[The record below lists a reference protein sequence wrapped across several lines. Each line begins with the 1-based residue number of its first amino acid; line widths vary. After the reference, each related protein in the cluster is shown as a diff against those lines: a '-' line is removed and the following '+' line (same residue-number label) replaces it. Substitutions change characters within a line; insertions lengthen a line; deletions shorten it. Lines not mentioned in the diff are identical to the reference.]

1 MSALNFTSSINTERI
16 STNSFNL
23 FVSMFNTVDELYNS
37 LHDSYGNAILSED
50 QMNVVLGEYLSSMR
64 NQLNVSI
71 DLAVIKSS
79 TKKWMN

>member
-79 TKKWMN
+79 TKK

>member
-16 STNSFNL
+16 SNNSFNL

-79 TKKWMN
+79 TKK

>member
-71 DLAVIKSS
+71 ELAVIKSS
-79 TKKWMN
+79 TKK

>member
-16 STNSFNL
+16 SNNSFNL
-23 FVSMFNTVDELYNS
+23 FLSMFNTVDELYNS

-79 TKKWMN
+79 TKK

>member
-16 STNSFNL
+16 SNNSFNL

-37 LHDSYGNAILSED
+37 LHDSYGNAILCED
-50 QMNVVLGEYLSSMR
+50 QMNVVLGEYLSAMR
-64 NQLNVSI
+64 NQLNVSL

-79 TKKWMN
+79 TKK

>member
-16 STNSFNL
+16 SNNSFNL

-64 NQLNVSI
+64 NQLNVSL

-79 TKKWMN
+79 TKK